1 MAVTLTL
8 EQLRNGVRAGA
19 SVEETEILE
28 RILSA
33 ATEAVNLYAP
43 TAPVQLANEATVRLA
58 GYLFDQPNAPARG
71 TNALRHSGASALL
84 SQWRVQRLS
93 LVTTGEDGEPSSTSS
108 LTGEELAGLL
118 DDYLGSQDWRQGGVS
133 GVTDAVARAAAAAA
147 QTTRGRSRGYS

>member
-58 GYLFDQPNAPARG
+58 GYL
-71 TNALRHSGASALL
+71 L
-84 SQWRVQRLS
+84 
-93 LVTTGEDGEPSSTSS
+93 
-108 LTGEELAGLL
+108 
-118 DDYLGSQDWRQGGVS
+118 
-133 GVTDAVARAAAAAA
+133 
-147 QTTRGRSRGYS
+147 